1 MIPENNTADIQV
13 VKITSNSD
21 VTLSVSVNP
30 EDLFYMKGNI
40 LMVKKGLDY
49 ESLSSPTLL
58 VWVKCS
64 KAGSRSVN
72 ESVEVLV
79 ENVNDNPPNFAQN
92 HYVLD
97 VNELTPVN
105 LSVGLIEATDVDSEP
120 LYYRLESATPLVEDV
135 LAFWIV
141 ATTSGRRPL
150 ANKLDLSAAW
160 LRGTPSRW
168 DSRFCV
174 LLRWLLVEPDLP
186 GRSVFL
192 LLDIAGISCGPSI
205 VCFRKCAAN
214 HHGVRPI

>member
-1 MIPENNTADIQV
+1 MELKSKNQPVDVLLGCIVAFCFSTLCWAQRLCTVPPGPVMIPENNTADIQV

-120 LYYRLESATPLVEDV
+120 LYYRLESATVRLPSSCLLCFIV
-135 LAFWIV
+135 LHL
-141 ATTSGRRPL
+141 T
-150 ANKLDLSAAW
+150 
-160 LRGTPSRW
+160 
-168 DSRFCV
+168 
-174 LLRWLLVEPDLP
+174 
-186 GRSVFL
+186 
-192 LLDIAGISCGPSI
+192 
-205 VCFRKCAAN
+205 
-214 HHGVRPI
+214 